1 MIHVPPDATVYFDGD
16 LTRGQ
21 GEVRRF
27 VSPPLD
33 PDGSYTYEI
42 RAVWEE
48 NGRTVDRVKKIHV
61 RAGQLN
67 TLDFLALRTRDTRR
81 GENDNPKS
89 NRNGTGDREPTLPPP
104 HPQKE
109 DQNKPPIF

>member
-1 MIHVPPDATVYFDGD
+1 MIHVPPDATVYFDGE

-27 VSPPLD
+27 ESPPLE
-33 PDGSYTYEI
+33 PDASYTYEI

-67 TLDFLALRTRDTRR
+67 ALDFLALSRDPRDETRNPNTDRNRTR
-81 GENDNPKS
+81 
-89 NRNGTGDREPTLPPP
+89 DREPTLPPP
-104 HPQKE
+104 HPQPRDE
-109 DQNKPPIF
+109 NKPPTF